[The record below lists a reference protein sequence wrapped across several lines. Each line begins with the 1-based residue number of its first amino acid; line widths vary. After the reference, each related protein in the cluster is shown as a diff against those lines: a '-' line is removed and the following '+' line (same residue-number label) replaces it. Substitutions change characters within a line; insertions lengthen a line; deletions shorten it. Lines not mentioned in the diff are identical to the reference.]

1 MNNKNESSIKSMQI
15 GNRIIFDEKGNILFQ
30 MGEMEGYV
38 EPRNEIE
45 KLDYI
50 DLEFGS
56 INYTT
61 HYIESIDVETKEPIV
76 KEYPKAKLT
85 DEQLYIQELEAKLA
99 TLTSKMSEVL

>member
-1 MNNKNESSIKSMQI
+1 MKI

-38 EPRNEIE
+38 EPRNKIE

-56 INYTT
+56 IDYTT
-61 HYIESIDVETKEPIV
+61 HYIESINVETKEPIV
-76 KEYPKAKLT
+76 KEYPKQELT
-85 DEQLYIQELEAKLA
+85 NEQLYIQELEAKLA
-99 TLTSKMSEVL
+99 MVESELALINK

>member
-1 MNNKNESSIKSMQI
+1 MKQI

-38 EPRNEIE
+38 NPRSKIK

-56 INYTT
+56 IDYAT
-61 HYIESIDVETKEPIV
+61 HYIESINVETKEPVI
-76 KEYPKAKLT
+76 KEYPKAELT
-85 DEQLYIQELEAKLA
+85 DEQMYIKELEEKLA
-99 TLTSKMSEVL
+99 IMESKLLNI

>member
-1 MNNKNESSIKSMQI
+1 MKV

-38 EPRNEIE
+38 EPRNKIE

-56 INYTT
+56 IDYTT
-61 HYIESIDVETKEPIV
+61 HYIESINVETKEPIV
-76 KEYPKAKLT
+76 KEYPKQELT
-85 DEQLYIQELEAKLA
+85 NEQLYIQELEAKLA
-99 TLTSKMSEVL
+99 MVESELALINK

>member
-1 MNNKNESSIKSMQI
+1 MQI
-15 GNRIIFDEKGNILFQ
+15 GNRIIFDEKGNILLQ
-30 MGEMEGYV
+30 MGEMEGDV
-38 EPRNEIE
+38 EPRGQI
-45 KLDYI
+45 DYI
-50 DLEFGS
+50 DLEYGS

-61 HYIESIDVETKEPIV
+61 HYIESINVETKEPII

>member
-1 MNNKNESSIKSMQI
+1 MKQI

-38 EPRNEIE
+38 NPRNKIE

-56 INYTT
+56 IDYTT
-61 HYIESIDVETKEPIV
+61 HYIESINVETKEPII
-76 KEYPKAKLT
+76 KEYPKQELT
-85 DEQLYIQELEAKLA
+85 DEQMYIKELEEKLA
-99 TLTSKMSEVL
+99 IMESKL

>member
-1 MNNKNESSIKSMQI
+1 MKI

-30 MGEMEGYV
+30 MGEMEGCV
-38 EPRNEIE
+38 NPRNKIE

-56 INYTT
+56 IDYST
-61 HYIESIDVETKEPIV
+61 HYIESINVETKEPII
-76 KEYPKAKLT
+76 KEYPKQELT

-99 TLTSKMSEVL
+99 MVENELALVSK

>member
-1 MNNKNESSIKSMQI
+1 MKV

-38 EPRNEIE
+38 EPRNKIE

-56 INYTT
+56 IDYTT
-61 HYIESIDVETKEPIV
+61 HYIESINVETKEPII

-99 TLTSKMSEVL
+99 MVESELALINK

>member
-1 MNNKNESSIKSMQI
+1 MRI

-30 MGEMEGYV
+30 MGEMEGHV

>member
-1 MNNKNESSIKSMQI
+1 MRI

-45 KLDYI
+45 KIDYI

-56 INYTT
+56 IDYTT
-61 HYIESIDVETKEPIV
+61 HYIESINVETKEPII

-99 TLTSKMSEVL
+99 MVESELALINK

>member
-1 MNNKNESSIKSMQI
+1 
-15 GNRIIFDEKGNILFQ
+15 

-38 EPRNEIE
+38 EPRSKIK

-50 DLEFGS
+50 DLEFGA
-56 INYTT
+56 IDYTT
-61 HYIESIDVETKEPIV
+61 HYIESIDVVTKKPIV

>member
-1 MNNKNESSIKSMQI
+1 MKI

-30 MGEMEGYV
+30 MGEMEGDV
-38 EPRNEIE
+38 NPRGQI
-45 KLDYI
+45 DYI
-50 DLEFGS
+50 DLEYGS

-61 HYIESIDVETKEPIV
+61 HYIESIDVETKEPII

>member
-1 MNNKNESSIKSMQI
+1 MKV

-38 EPRNEIE
+38 EPRNKIE

-56 INYTT
+56 IDYTT
-61 HYIESIDVETKEPIV
+61 HYIESINVETKEPIV
-76 KEYPKAKLT
+76 KEYPKQELT

-99 TLTSKMSEVL
+99 MVESELALINK

>member
-1 MNNKNESSIKSMQI
+1 MQI

-38 EPRNEIE
+38 EPRNKIE

-56 INYTT
+56 IDYTA
-61 HYIESIDVETKEPIV
+61 HYIESINVETKEPVI
-76 KEYPKAKLT
+76 KEYPKAELT
-85 DEQLYIQELEAKLA
+85 NEQMYIKELEEKLA
-99 TLTSKMSEVL
+99 IMESKLLNI

>member
-1 MNNKNESSIKSMQI
+1 MQI
-15 GNRIIFDEKGNILFQ
+15 GNRIIFDEKGNILLQ
-30 MGEMEGYV
+30 MGEMEGDV
-38 EPRNEIE
+38 NPRGQI
-45 KLDYI
+45 DYI
-50 DLEFGS
+50 DLEYGS

-61 HYIESIDVETKEPIV
+61 HYIESVDVETKEPIV